1 MASHEFNILGSEL
14 VHAPTFR
21 DDVANELMTFLQP
34 TLLVGLVRI
43 AVKNASTPF
52 SIGSHLDR
60 PWILELRTVVG
71 EYYPESLAKDN
82 RTEPIIEHVENI
94 LNRLLRTRRKQKDQ
108 HER

>member
-1 MASHEFNILGSEL
+1 
-14 VHAPTFR
+14 
-21 DDVANELMTFLQP
+21 MTFLQS

-71 EYYPESLAKDN
+71 EYYPESLAKDY
-82 RTEPIIEHVENI
+82 RTESIIKHVENI
-94 LNRLLRTRRKQKDQ
+94 LNRLLRTGWKGWDESPVMLFS
-108 HER
+108 ERTFDIMCI